1 MTDPT
6 DTPLLELA
14 TAYALDAVSDSERED
29 IERRV
34 AAAPASVAEA
44 FYAEVQAV
52 REAMAALSETT
63 RLEPAPTLRA
73 RVLGEVIEP
82 ARPRKTYWRTAV
94 LVAAAAVIAAVIATG
109 VTMTLRPMPPASTTE
124 SVLSAPDLRTAA
136 AQLPDGGTVTL
147 LSSQQRNAAVVV
159 MNDVPP
165 PRSGTVYEMWLI
177 DATGPRPAG
186 IMNPETVKP
195 SVTAVIGDLGHSTAL
210 ALTNEPGRGSS
221 QPTTTPFLK
230 LPLT

>member
-14 TAYALDAVSDSERED
+14 TVYALDAVSDSERED

-73 RVLGEVIEP
+73 RVRGEVIEP
-82 ARPRKTYWRTAV
+82 VRPRNTYWRTAV
-94 LVAAAAVIAAVIATG
+94 LAAAAAVIAAVVATG
-109 VTMTLRPMPPASTTE
+109 VTLTLRPTPPASTTA

-147 LSSQQRNAAVVV
+147 LSSQQRNAAVIV
-159 MNDVPP
+159 MNNVPP
-165 PRSGTVYEMWLI
+165 PSSGTVYEMWLI
-177 DATGPRPAG
+177 DAAGPRPAG
-186 IMNPETVKP
+186 IMSAETVKP
-195 SVTAVIGDLGHSTAL
+195 SVTAVIGNLGHSTAL